1 MTDNLPVRLTAFV
14 GREVEVGVVAKLL
27 GETRML
33 TLIGAG
39 GCGKTRL
46 ALEVARNLDGQFPD
60 GIWWVDLAP
69 VVDPVLVPTRV
80 ASALG
85 VREAP
90 GRPARDAV
98 IDHLRSRHALVIM
111 DNCEHL
117 LDVCAELCS
126 ALLASCPDVSVLA
139 TSREPVKVGGETS
152 WRVPSLSLPSGP
164 ASSEFDSVRLFLD
177 RARHARPD
185 FVLTPANAWAIGEI
199 CRRTDGIP
207 LALELAAPLVRA
219 LSPETIVAALSES
232 FRLLTGGERA
242 TDSRHQTLEASMA
255 WSYALL
261 TAPEQ
266 LLLARLSIFAGG
278 FEVGAAEAVCNDEL
292 LERGQVLGLLV
303 RLVDRSLVE
312 LEPDGRYRLLETI
325 RQFATARLAPTDD
338 AAVRDR
344 HLEHFVNF
352 AEAARQDLESP
363 RLEQALTAV
372 ERDLDNIRAAM
383 DHAVASG
390 REEMALRIAGAL
402 WLFWLVRGRWREVQR
417 RVELAFTATSA
428 PAAVRATALVAGAN
442 VSLYA
447 GDFISAR
454 RFSEEGVSLSRAS
467 EDPATLA
474 RALTWRGWAG
484 VLLYPNQAAPF
495 FEEAISLCRD
505 TGDDIYLV
513 RALNGLG
520 NVAALS
526 DSAAAAR
533 THMREAIDL
542 ARRTGN
548 PVGLGHALTNTGI
561 WVSALSGALEEA
573 TEQLQE
579 ALQLARARGDLLFT
593 ALTLY
598 GLALVATF
606 RGEYDA
612 AAEMLDEAL
621 ATSVVSGTAGG
632 EALALSGMGILA
644 VARGDPE
651 AAIGPLGEALRL
663 GHLAEDKWVLSSG
676 SWALGSALVALGRE
690 PEGRAALTRAAS
702 IGDHFGLR
710 WPRARAR
717 LAQARL
723 VRGHQAGAEALAHVA
738 LREMSETG
746 DLAGMADALEALA
759 GFALDEESFVEA
771 ARLLGATDV
780 LRSAV
785 GCVPFSSERGTRE
798 RGETAVRAALG
809 EDAFD
814 RAVADGRSLGPEEA
828 VAYAARGRGER
839 RRPSTG
845 WASLTPAERQ
855 VAALVA
861 SGLTNPQIGEQLF
874 ISRRTVQTHLA
885 HIFAKLGVS
894 TRAELAAEVTRR
906 GDVQPAAPPG

>member
-1 MTDNLPVRLTAFV
+1 MTAIT
-14 GREVEVGVVAKLL
+14 EIL
-27 GETRML
+27 GESRMVTL
-33 TLIGAG
+33 TGAG

-46 ALEVARNLDGQFPD
+46 ALEVARNLERQFPD

-69 VVDPVLVPTRV
+69 IDDPVLVPTRV
-80 ASALG
+80 ASALE

-90 GRPARDAV
+90 GRPAGGAIV
-98 IDHLRSRHALVIM
+98 DHLRSRRALVVV
-111 DNCEHL
+111 DNCEHV
-117 LDVCAELCS
+117 LDACAELCS
-126 ALLASCPDVSVLA
+126 ALLAGCPDVSLLA
-139 TSREPVKVGGETS
+139 TSREPVRVEGETS
-152 WRVPSLSLPSGP
+152 WRVPSMSVPSGP
-164 ASSEFDSVRLFLD
+164 ASPKWDSVRLFLD

-185 FVLTPANAWAIGEI
+185 FVLTPANAWAVGEI
-199 CRRTDGIP
+199 CRRSDGIP

-219 LSPETIVAALSES
+219 LAPETIAAALTES
-232 FRLLTGGERA
+232 SRLLAGGERSP
-242 TDSRHQTLEASMA
+242 DPRHHTLDASIA
-255 WSYALL
+255 WSYQRL
-261 TAPEQ
+261 TVPEQ
-266 LLLARLSIFAGG
+266 LLLARLSVFAGA
-278 FEVGAAEAVCNDEL
+278 FDISAAEAVCAHEP
-292 LERGQVLGLLV
+292 LERGQVVGLLV

-325 RQFATARLAPTDD
+325 RQFAAARLAPTEH

-344 HLEHFVNF
+344 HLEHFVSF
-352 AEAARQDLESP
+352 AEVARQDLESR
-363 RLEQALTAV
+363 RLEQALMAV

-383 DHAVASG
+383 DHAASTG

-447 GDFISAR
+447 GDFPSAR
-454 RFSEEGVSLSRAS
+454 RFSEEAVRLSRAS

-484 VLLYPNQAAPF
+484 VLLHPNEAEPF
-495 FEEAISLCRD
+495 FAEAVSLCRD

-520 NVAALS
+520 NVAALKS
-526 DSAAAAR
+526 SATAGR
-533 THMREAIDL
+533 EHMRAAIDL

-548 PVGLGHALTNTGI
+548 TVGLGHALTNAGI
-561 WVSALSGALEEA
+561 WVSTLSGAFDEA
-573 TEQLQE
+573 TELLVE

-598 GLALVATF
+598 GLALVGTF
-606 RGEYDA
+606 RGEYDP
-612 AAEMLDEAL
+612 AAEMLDQAL
-621 ATSVVSGTAGG
+621 ASSRTSGTAGG
-632 EALALSGMGILA
+632 ESLALSGIGIVA

-651 AAIGPLGEALRL
+651 AAIGPLEEALRL
-663 GHLAEDKWVLSSG
+663 GELAEDKWILSSG
-676 SWALGSALVALGRE
+676 SCALGLALVAMGRQA
-690 PEGRAALTRAAS
+690 EGRAALTRAAA
-702 IGDHFGLR
+702 IGDQYGLR
-710 WPRARAR
+710 WPAARAR

-723 VRGHQAGAEALAHVA
+723 ARGHEAGAEALAHAV

-759 GFALDEESFVEA
+759 GFAAEEESFVEA
-771 ARLLGATDV
+771 ARLLGATDA
-780 LRSAV
+780 LRATV
-785 GCVPFSSERGTRE
+785 GCVPFSTERDGRE
-798 RGETAVRAALG
+798 RDEAAVRAALG
-809 EDAFD
+809 GDGFD
-814 RAVADGRSLGPEEA
+814 RAIAEGRLLTAEEA

-855 VAALVA
+855 VATLVA
-861 SGLTNPQIGEQLF
+861 GGLTNPQIGERLF
-874 ISRRTVQTHLA
+874 ISRRTVQTHLS

-906 GDVQPAAPPG
+906 GDVQPAVPPG